1 MTAISGF
8 WDILFPPVAIGV
20 VLGLLCLKKFRQAEW
35 FYPALFVTVV
45 FAFAFLWRL
54 LIIDSKRYA
63 LPLLVPGVLLA
74 AVFFKFLHSQKRV
87 PGRYLCGIL
96 MLAIIIAGI
105 AKAMRFQEPKP
116 YLREIPLTIKNDMET
131 HGFAGQGSV
140 IILGNVGGYLA
151 FDGTI
156 PVFPISGGMKF
167 SATEERER
175 LLKSLDGI
183 DLHAILLQQPVT
195 YIIVA
200 SDVEGSVV
208 AESFSRRYQLPF
220 ELCYEF
226 KRDKDGSRR
235 QAFRVLS
242 PYASSRLPVTV
253 RNKIYKTANLL
264 YNSDFQS
271 HGIRQSDERCQTD
284 TPVSQSDTAEKLSIP
299 AGWNI
304 RQTSRTMN
312 LTPGMIEC
320 TASGRLRL
328 QSTQILALYQSKNN
342 YPGAK
347 RYQIFAKARVP
358 KTTYFFIDARQ
369 KSEAGFKQI
378 QRVVSRTLAPGD
390 HEIHAFLD
398 LSSFPGEW
406 VFEFGIVNGEL
417 EIETLSLVDEKV
429 FRDNA
434 PNNNF

>member
-20 VLGLLCLKKFRQAEW
+20 VLGLFCLKKFRQAEW

-74 AVFFKFLHSQKRV
+74 AVFFKFLCSQRRI

-116 YLREIPLTIKNDMET
+116 YLRQIPLTVKNDMET
-131 HGFAGQGSV
+131 HGFAGRGSV

-151 FDGTI
+151 FDRAI
-156 PVFPISGGMKF
+156 PVFSIDSGMKF
-167 SATEERER
+167 RVAEEREQ
-175 LLKSLDGI
+175 LLKSLDGMN
-183 DLHAILLQQPVT
+183 LHAILLLRPVI

-200 SDVEGSVV
+200 TDSEGNIV
-208 AESFSRRYQLPF
+208 AESFGRRYQLPF
-220 ELCYEF
+220 ELCYDF

-235 QAFRVLS
+235 QVFRVLS

-253 RNKIYKTANLL
+253 RDNIYKMANLL

-271 HGIRQSDERCQTD
+271 HGSRQSDEMRPVD
-284 TPVSQSDTAEKLSIP
+284 TSASQSDAAGELFVP
-299 AGWNI
+299 DGWNI
-304 RQTSRTMN
+304 KRTSRTTN
-312 LTPGMIEC
+312 LTHDMIEY
-320 TASGRLRL
+320 TASGSLRL
-328 QSTQILALYQSKNN
+328 QSTQILALYQSENS

-347 RYQIFAKARVP
+347 QYQIFARVRAPKA
-358 KTTYFFIDARQ
+358 TYFFIDASQ
-369 KSEAGFKQI
+369 KSGTGFKQI
-378 QRVVSRTLAPGD
+378 QRVISKTLAPGD
-390 HEIHAFLD
+390 HEIHGFLD

-406 VFEFGIVNGEL
+406 IFEFGIVNGEL

-429 FRDNA
+429 FRDSA
-434 PNNNF
+434 PEQ